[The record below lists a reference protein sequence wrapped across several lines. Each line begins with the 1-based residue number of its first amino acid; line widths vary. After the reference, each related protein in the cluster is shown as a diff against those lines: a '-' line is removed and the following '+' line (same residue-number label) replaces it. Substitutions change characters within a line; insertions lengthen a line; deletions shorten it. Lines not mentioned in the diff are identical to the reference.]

1 MSLRHDPWRLGSF
14 QKMDRCA
21 HDLSAIGIPRFK
33 KGAFHIR
40 TSKLAV
46 PRRLKYF
53 SKKDSKLGAVDYGI
67 ALGSFFF

>member
-1 MSLRHDPWRLGSF
+1 
-14 QKMDRCA
+14 MDRCA

-40 TSKLAV
+40 TSKLVV

-67 ALGSFFF
+67 ALGSFFFEKFPSSVYFSLLLYM